1 MKRYLNKLSSLFS
14 LPVFRCLLV
23 LIFTAFLGGC
33 DKVFEDTSVSGNG
46 NYEGQS
52 SCWQLLLLKPIIA
65 MVSKLFNNA
74 AGKVGGTSGANLIMI
89 AFAVWMA
96 IRMLKVLSSFKEENI
111 GEVWTEI
118 GQKLFICVVCAFI
131 VHGHIVD
138 ILKITLIPLYQTIIE
153 LGSEALTDTKS
164 LSLGDY
170 GVITFKTPFDNPKC
184 PVTPKVINSLNDMQ
198 SMIRNSSGCLICAIN
213 DRLSSGIKIGIW
225 MVSTLHIMAMII
237 GFILIIIF
245 TIAKFGFVLF
255 VVDSLFRINFAV
267 YLIPILILGVPFRY
281 TRKWSKHGALMFL
294 NSSGIMMF
302 MGLLVAVATK
312 ALEKMIKDYEA
323 ADALNETGMEGMSF
337 ELLGILMIALL
348 LINIPAM
355 AVALADKF
363 IEGGGGQEF
372 QKRVTQFVMNTM
384 KKMGKAAID
393 SISSSATDAVTTG
406 MEKYEKVRE
415 ATDNIKQAKQS
426 AAEALNNFAG
436 YNDD

>member
-1 MKRYLNKLSSLFS
+1 MKKYLNKLSRLYSS
-14 LPVFRCLLV
+14 STFRCLSV
-23 LIFTAFLGGC
+23 FIMTALLSGC
-33 DKVFEDTSVSGNG
+33 DKIFEDSSLSGNG

-52 SCWQLLLLKPIIA
+52 SCWQIILLKQVIHQI
-65 MVSKLFNNA
+65 SNLFN
-74 AGKVGGTSGANLIMI
+74 AGGSVAKGGANFILI

-96 IRMLKVLSSFKEENI
+96 LRMLKILSSFKEENI
-111 GEVWTEI
+111 GEILTEI
-118 GQKLFICVVCAFI
+118 GQKLFLCVTCAFI
-131 VHGHIVD
+131 VRENYVMD
-138 ILKITLIPLYQTIIE
+138 ALNVTLVPLYQTIIE
-153 LGSEALTDTKS
+153 LGSETLNENTS

-184 PVTPKVINSLNDMQ
+184 PVTPKVVNNLSDMQ
-198 SMIRNSSGCLICAIN
+198 SMIRNSSGCLVCAIN

-225 MVSTLHIMAMII
+225 MISTLHVMAMII
-237 GFILIIIF
+237 GFILVLIF

-255 VVDSLFRINFAV
+255 MVDSLFRINFAV
-267 YLIPILILGVPFRY
+267 YLIPILILGIPFRY

-302 MGLLVAVATK
+302 MGLLVAISTK
-312 ALEKMIKDYEA
+312 ALETIIAKYEA
-323 ADALNETGMEGMSF
+323 ADNALTETGMEGMSF
-337 ELLGILMIALL
+337 YLLGILMIALL
-348 LINIPAM
+348 LINVPAM

-372 QKRVTQFVMNTM
+372 QKKVTQFVMNTM
-384 KKMGKAAID
+384 KKMGKSVID
-393 SISSSATDAVTTG
+393 SVSSSATDAVTTG

-426 AAEALNNFAG
+426 AAEAISNFAG